1 VTARRIRLPAVLA
14 ASLLFLASCGSGG
27 GGGGSGSGYQPPKGP
42 VTETIQIDAQNF
54 FFTPKNATAKAGIAK
69 LELLGKGGI
78 HTLVFDHAYSGFEV
92 EVSGSGDSQSL
103 NIDLKPGTYTFYCS
117 IAGHRAMGMEGTLTV
132 TK

>member
-1 VTARRIRLPAVLA
+1 VTARRIRLPSLLA
-14 ASLLFLASCGSGG
+14 ASLLFLASCGGG
-27 GGGGSGSGYQPPKGP
+27 GGGGGSGYQPPKGP

-54 FFTPKNATAKAGIAK
+54 SFTPKNATAKAGIAK

-78 HTLVFDHAYSGFEV
+78 HTLVFDHAYSGFEL
-92 EVSGSGDSQSL
+92 EVSGSDSQSQ

-117 IAGHRAMGMEGTLTV
+117 ISGHRAMGMEGTLTV